1 MLQITRG
8 TSLLLVAGAII
19 AGGGVLGALGF
30 DQTPGTLPEAQDQKY
45 RSSIQ
50 VPDSLNRRDSDSDSD
65 SDADTDSERTA
76 GTEENENGENK
87 AEEAAESAQ
96 LAALALISADQARA
110 AALAR
115 FPGTAEGAE
124 LENEDGNLVYS
135 VEVRKDGS
143 EVDVKVDA
151 GNGKILHVETDND

>member
-8 TSLLLVAGAII
+8 TSLLLVAGAIV
-19 AGGGVLGALGF
+19 AGAGVLGALGF
-30 DQTPGTLPEAQDQKY
+30 DRNPLTLRQGQDPQY

-50 VPDSLNRRDSDSDSD
+50 VPDSLDKRDSDSDSD
-65 SDADTDSERTA
+65 TDSDSDSDGPEGA
-76 GTEENENGENK
+76 GDRENGEDD
-87 AEEAAESAQ
+87 AEEAGESAQ
-96 LAALALISADQARA
+96 LAALARISADQARA

-115 FPGTAEGAE
+115 IPGTVEEVE

-151 GNGKILHVETDND
+151 GNGKVLHAEADND